1 VKISE
6 WPNSLDRSDQKDSNE
21 IYFAFFTFLQIPTN
35 FGSFNK
41 FLRIFKWINEI

>member
-21 IYFAFFTFLQIPTN
+21 IYFAFFYVSTNSYKFWKFQQISEN
-35 FGSFNK
+35 
-41 FLRIFKWINEI
+41 I